1 MTNRYR
7 NKSPLPKKLRLAR
20 KKKSPWKPSTSSES
34 MQLFR
39 SRFERSVSEDLDSR
53 DVEYEYEKHRIQYVS
68 TRTYIPAF
76 QLSNGIYIEV
86 KGWFRPSDRSKHLKI
101 QKQHP
106 EIDIR
111 FLFQN
116 AQQKLSRQSNTTYIQ
131 WCERYGFKWAELV
144 VPQGWLN
151 EPKTRAKQQCIF
163 TA

>member
-1 MTNRYR
+1 MMNRYW
-7 NKSPLPKKLRLAR
+7 NKSPLPRKRRLV
-20 KKKSPWKPSTSSES
+20 KKKKRPLKPLTSNES
-34 MQLFR
+34 RQLYR
-39 SRFERSVSEDLDSR
+39 SLFERSVSEDLDSR

-68 TRTYIPAF
+68 TRTYIPDF
-76 QLSNGIYIEV
+76 RLPNGIFIEV

-106 EIDIR
+106 EIEIR

-116 AQQKLSRQSNTTYIQ
+116 AKQKLSRQSRTTYSQ

-151 EPKTRAKQQCIF
+151 EPTRRSKQQYIF